1 MGQFLFPH
9 VAKTVSREYT
19 KWVIW
24 PYMDLLVI
32 VVELIAYPVDSATT
46 FQSDI

>member
-1 MGQFLFPH
+1 
-9 VAKTVSREYT
+9 
-19 KWVIW
+19 
-24 PYMDLLVI
+24 MDLLVI